1 MWVRRLYR
9 HGGSLCIAVPSQLVK
24 AKKLRVGRHLAFV
37 LDKESRMVLEEVSVG
52 GSKRDRKRAAGG

>member
-9 HGGSLCIAVPSQLVK
+9 HGGSLCIAVPSQIVK

-37 LDKESRMVLEEVSVG
+37 LDKDSNMLLEEVIVG
-52 GSKRDRKRAAGG
+52 GAKRGAERRTGG

>member
-24 AKKLRVGRHLAFV
+24 VKKLRVGRHLAFV
-37 LDKESRMVLEEVSVG
+37 LDKDSNMRLEEISVG
-52 GSKRDRKRAAGG
+52 AAKGRKKGAAGG